1 MPRWQNFLKTDFRF
15 HKKSKVT
22 KTDSSQITSKD
33 FDFHKLNFEI
43 KLLISKKK
51 KKKKK
56 KEKKTCVFVQSAIC
70 KLVATLTRASL
81 GGPLSASC
89 IYVRR

>member
-56 KEKKTCVFVQSAIC
+56 KKRKRVFLYKVPSVN
-70 KLVATLTRASL
+70 LL
-81 GGPLSASC
+81 PL
-89 IYVRR
+89 